1 MPHLLFTYRE
11 VLQLATAFSAFVLL
25 FRQRVRGS
33 PDIVKEAWMS
43 QEWEET
49 PALVSMMEM
58 HEQLQDMS
66 DVVKVATEWV
76 QKWQKANYNQHAK
89 KRVLS

>member
-1 MPHLLFTYRE
+1 
-11 VLQLATAFSAFVLL
+11 
-25 FRQRVRGS
+25 
-33 PDIVKEAWMS
+33 MS
-43 QEWEET
+43 QEWEKT